1 MPVMFGLVSC
11 TLRRAPNAI
20 FLLLF
25 ESDSIMQH
33 PRPLDW
39 DSALIKH
46 WQYDAEQF
54 TPTAAVGRIGNGVV
68 LQPCSIDKSTH
79 CPVINWQPLF
89 KPSNSS
95 TMLSRQSPWIDSLG
109 MYGAIATGAVLAVTA
124 IIAVGGFMRRP
135 DQTCHKPT
143 LQQELDS
150 TDNSH
155 VITTGTGS
163 AKQQQQPKRMEWGMP
178 SSSTNT
184 NDVHTSTKGK
194 ASVHS
199 SKQPPPAAATAAA
212 QKGST
217 SGSKAVKKEG
227 SSSSKALS
235 SAEKLRGGV
244 SSHTATAT
252 SGTKSRAKPVTISD
266 TESDDNNGVD
276 DDEHIPHGRRQQT
289 HRAQQQQQQPQRVD
303 NTRQR
308 DRQQDNN

>member
-1 MPVMFGLVSC
+1 VCWL
-11 TLRRAPNAI
+11 LHRAPNAI

-25 ESDSIMQH
+25 ESDSIIQH
-33 PRPLDW
+33 SRPLDW
-39 DSALIKH
+39 GSALEKH

-79 CPVINWQPLF
+79 CPITNWQPLF

-95 TMLSRQSPWIDSLG
+95 TMLSRQSPWTDSIG

-150 TDNSH
+150 TDDRSSH

-199 SKQPPPAAATAAA
+199 SKQPAATAAA
-212 QKGST
+212 AAAQKAST
-217 SGSKAVKKEG
+217 ASGSKAVKKEG
-227 SSSSKALS
+227 SSSSALS

-244 SSHTATAT
+244 SSHTAT

-266 TESDDNNGVD
+266 TESDDNTGVV
-276 DDEHIPHGRRQQT
+276 DDEHMPHGRRQQT
-289 HRAQQQQQQPQRVD
+289 NRAQQQQQQQQPQRVY

>member
-1 MPVMFGLVSC
+1 MPVMLGLVC
-11 TLRRAPNAI
+11 CLLHRAPNAI

-25 ESDSIMQH
+25 ESDSIIQQS
-33 PRPLDW
+33 RPLEW
-39 DSALIKH
+39 GSALRKH

-79 CPVINWQPLF
+79 CPVTNWQPLF

-95 TMLSRQSPWIDSLG
+95 TMLSRQSPWTDSLG

-150 TDNSH
+150 TDDRSSH

-199 SKQPPPAAATAAA
+199 SKQPATAAA
-212 QKGST
+212 AAQKSSTT

-227 SSSSKALS
+227 SSSSALS

-244 SSHTATAT
+244 SSHTAT

-266 TESDDNNGVD
+266 TDSDDNTGVVD
-276 DDEHIPHGRRQQT
+276 AEHMPHGRRQQT
-289 HRAQQQQQQPQRVD
+289 NRAQQQQQQQQPQRVY

-308 DRQQDNN
+308 DRQQDNH